1 MAHLSSSSEVPVVVG
16 RVRRKGCL
24 RRMLFL
30 VSTGPS
36 AQALDAGR
44 RRKLLPAHTA
54 PAHGQWIGGVRSVR
68 MGPDGPLGVHLTK
81 LPNLASYS
89 LHASILHVLQKILQ
103 HLSHRTET
111 RLPNPKAQCI
121 IALGNWKSLKSNNV
135 FMKSMVPG
143 SSSRRGAVL
152 LGGSSSIQA

>member
-54 PAHGQWIGGVRSVR
+54 PAHGQWIGGVRCADESPP
-68 MGPDGPLGVHLTK
+68 G
-81 LPNLASYS
+81 S
-89 LHASILHVLQKILQ
+89 Q
-103 HLSHRTET
+103 
-111 RLPNPKAQCI
+111 